1 MHPFDSDKYRPDSDN
16 RCSGALISILCA
28 SDTDVEERTYGNMDS
43 EQLQQALAALA
54 QTKQTQLQ
62 TLLTTNR
69 AKQWHKVIRCSVFAR
84 EQLYKAPSLLLS
96 LLPDMDKHWDI
107 HHYQASLI
115 HFLKGDEQPF
125 SVDAIN
131 KTAHEIPSEVSSEII
146 SEAQLDH
153 ALRCWRNAM
162 MVRLIWRDLNR
173 LDDTLG
179 ITQELTHLADC
190 AVEQALEFH
199 YQALTKTKGTPCN
212 DEGQPQTFFVI
223 GMGKLGAYE
232 LNLSSDIDLIFAY
245 PDRGATQ
252 FPEPSTQQQSI
263 SNQEFFT
270 LLGQKLIKSLDNPTV
285 DGFVFRVD
293 MRLRPYG
300 QSGALVSSF
309 SALETYYITQGR
321 EWERYAMV
329 KARIVASALPNQKSA
344 TAELAAMLN
353 NFTYRRYVD
362 FSAIGALRDLKI
374 KIRQEVKRRKLSKN
388 VKLGEGGIREVEFI
402 AQSLQLIRGG
412 LDTQLQTPSLK
423 TVLRLLAEL
432 EILPKETA
440 KQLFEHYCFLRNVE
454 HAIQAWQDK
463 QTQDLP
469 IDPPAQAALTLAL
482 DFSDWMQFNQALDDS
497 MAFISEQF
505 SHVIAEP
512 EHQDASSGSESW
524 QAVWLADHPESAQQL
539 LETKRQAA
547 KADAQGSKNHAAQ
560 AESIAQTLHHLHNAS
575 QIKAADTI
583 SRQRL
588 DAFMPLLLASL
599 QSNPQA
605 DQILLRL
612 EPFIIAVV
620 RRSAYLLLLIESP
633 AALKQL
639 ILLSEASPWI
649 PEQLTEHPALLDEL
663 LHPTSLYLTPNKAD
677 LATELQ
683 QTLLRIP
690 EEDLEQQMESLRYFK
705 QAHALR
711 IAACEVTG
719 VLPLMKVSD
728 YLSWLA
734 EVILEYA
741 THIAWQEMI
750 TQYGLPG
757 GQDSHTPNFIIVGY
771 GKLGGL
777 ELSHSSDL
785 DLVFIHDANPQA
797 DTQANAGQR
806 TIDNHTFYT
815 RMSQKIIH
823 VLSVNTPSGMVYEI
837 DMRLRPSGNSGML
850 VSTLSAFEKYQQ
862 NTAWTWEHQALV
874 RARVIT
880 GHTPLASKFSAVRQA
895 ILSTPRDTQPLQ
907 KDVVEMR
914 AKMRHHLGTKK
925 KEKASQQ
932 FHLKQDA
939 GGIVDIEFIVQYL
952 VLAYAHQ
959 HSDLTRYT
967 DNIRILDII
976 QTHHLL
982 DEQSIHVLVEGYKAL
997 RSYSHRLALQKQS
1010 NTISIND
1017 YKDVLTHKH
1026 NIENLWHSIF
1036 TSPA

>member
-1 MHPFDSDKYRPDSDN
+1 MHSFDSDKCDLDKGSLGKLLSASHSDM
-16 RCSGALISILCA
+16 
-28 SDTDVEERTYGNMDS
+28 TEKTYGNLDTES
-43 EQLQQALAALA
+43 LQQALAALDETA
-54 QTKQTQLQ
+54 QAELQALLSTQRI
-62 TLLTTNR
+62 T
-69 AKQWHKVIRCSVFAR
+69 QWHKVVCCSTFAR
-84 EQLYKAPSLLLS
+84 EHLYKAPSLLLS
-96 LLPDMDKHWDI
+96 LLPEIDNRWSLTQ
-107 HHYQASLI
+107 YQTSLDG
-115 HFLKGDEQPF
+115 FLKNDKQAVNNE
-125 SVDAIN
+125 
-131 KTAHEIPSEVSSEII
+131 TANEIT
-146 SEAQLDH
+146 LDR
-153 ALRCWRNAM
+153 ALRRWRNAM
-162 MVRLIWRDLNR
+162 MIRLIWRDLNR
-173 LDDTLG
+173 LDGTLG
-179 ITQELTHLADC
+179 ITEELTYLADC
-190 AVEQALEFH
+190 AVNVALNFH
-199 YQALTKTKGTPCN
+199 YQALSQTKGIPCN
-212 DEGQPQTFFVI
+212 EEGEPQTFFVI

-245 PDRGATQ
+245 PDRGTTCFSETAA
-252 FPEPSTQQQSI
+252 QQQGM

-270 LLGQKLIKSLDNPTV
+270 LLGQKLIKSLDNTTV

-309 SALETYYITQGR
+309 NALETYYITQGR

-329 KARIVASALPNQKSA
+329 KARIVACALPYQEAA
-344 TAELAAMLN
+344 TAELMTMLK

-374 KIRQEVKRRKLSKN
+374 KIRQEVKRRKLTKN

-412 LDTQLQTPSLK
+412 LDTQLQIPSLK
-423 TVLRLLAEL
+423 TALYLLAEL
-432 EILPKETA
+432 AILPKETA
-440 KQLFEHYCFLRNVE
+440 DKLFEHYCFLRNVE
-454 HAIQAWQDK
+454 HAIQAWGDK

-469 IDPPAQAALTLAL
+469 IDAAAQAALIRAL
-482 DFSDWMQFNQALDDS
+482 NFSDWSQFNEALDDS
-497 MAFISEQF
+497 MAFVSEQF
-505 SHVIAEP
+505 AHVIAEP
-512 EHQDASSGSESW
+512 EHQNPVSGNESW
-524 QAVWLADHPESAQQL
+524 QAIWLAEHPDSALEL
-539 LETKRQAA
+539 LNTKLSAEISEQ
-547 KADAQGSKNHAAQ
+547 DTVQI
-560 AESIAQTLHHLHNAS
+560 ESIAKTLHALHNTS
-575 QIKAADTI
+575 QISVADTI

-599 QSNPQA
+599 HTNPQA
-605 DQILLRL
+605 AQVLLRL
-612 EPFIIAVV
+612 QPFIVAVV
-620 RRSAYLLLLIESP
+620 RRSAYLLLLIENPS
-633 AALKQL
+633 ALKQL

-649 PEQLTEHPALLDEL
+649 PEKLTEHPALLDEL
-663 LHPTSLYLTPNKAD
+663 LNLASLYVTPNKAD

-683 QTLLRIP
+683 QMLLRIP
-690 EEDLEQQMESLRYFK
+690 EDDLEQQMESLRYFK

-741 THIAWQEMI
+741 THIAWQEMVK
-750 TQYGLPG
+750 QYGLPG
-757 GQDSHTPNFIIVGY
+757 EQDSHTPNFIIVGY
-771 GKLGGL
+771 GKLGGI

-797 DTQANAGQR
+797 DTQANADQR

-823 VLSVNTPSGMVYEI
+823 LLSVNTPSGMVYEI

-880 GHTPLASKFSAVRQA
+880 GHMPLAEKFTVVRQT
-895 ILSTPRDTQPLQ
+895 ILSAPRDDQKLQ
-907 KDVVEMR
+907 QDVIEMR
-914 AKMRHHLGTKK
+914 AKMRQHLGTKK

-952 VLAYAHQ
+952 VLTHAHQ

-967 DNIRILDII
+967 DNIRILEAIHAYELLNEQNI
-976 QTHHLL
+976 Q
-982 DEQSIHVLVEGYKAL
+982 ILVEGYKAL
-997 RSYSHRLALQKQS
+997 RSYTHRLALQKQS
-1010 NTISIND
+1010 NTININE
-1017 YKDVLTHKH
+1017 YEGVLAHKQK
-1026 NIENLWHSIF
+1026 IEALWRQIF
-1036 TSPA
+1036 TPQA